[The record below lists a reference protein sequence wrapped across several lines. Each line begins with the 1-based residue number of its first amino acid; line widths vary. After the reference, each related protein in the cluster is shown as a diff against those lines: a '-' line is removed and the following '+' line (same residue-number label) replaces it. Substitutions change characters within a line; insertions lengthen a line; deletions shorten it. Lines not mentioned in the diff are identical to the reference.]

1 MSETETEVL
10 AEVLTADLPNEQNLE
25 FDTQFVDEALIP
37 DDGISFYILRIA
49 LAVIVRA
56 DKSFYI
62 GRANIKED
70 ASVPMLNLENL
81 DGLATMSSVS
91 RQHAL
96 VSRVEHGYEIT
107 DLFSRNGTWIGGL
120 RLQPNKPYPLDCG
133 SLLRVGQERLLV
145 RYRLS

>member
-25 FDTQFVDEALIP
+25 FDTEFVDESLVP
-37 DDGISFYILRIA
+37 DDGISFYIMRIA
-49 LAVIVRA
+49 LAVIVHA
-56 DKSFYI
+56 DESFFI
-62 GRANIKED
+62 GRANVKED
-70 ASVPMLNLENL
+70 PSVPMLNLENL

-107 DLFSRNGTWIGGL
+107 DLLSRNGTWIGGL
-120 RLQPNKPYPLDCG
+120 RLQPNKPYPLACG
-133 SLLRVGQERLLV
+133 ALLRIGQERLLV
-145 RYRLS
+145 RYRPF